1 MEGARGAQPA
11 RRATQNR
18 CRFMDKEIC
27 DMNERELIYQSR
39 QAVYALLRRL
49 FDTAPDP
56 ELHAW
61 LVAERPFAEFP
72 IVFPED
78 ASHFLE
84 QVDQASQQFTP
95 EDLRQDFL
103 LLFWGPGRMEA
114 PPWESVYRNDER
126 RLFDSHTL
134 QVRET
139 YARHGMEFV
148 EKNKMPEDHIA
159 IELEFM
165 RILTERLL
173 KALELGDE
181 TAERI
186 LLQEQLDFL
195 NGHLRIWVPP
205 FVGLVQQHARTAFYG
220 GLAGVLTAF
229 LDWDA
234 QALEQLLAVLPQE

>member
-1 MEGARGAQPA
+1 
-11 RRATQNR
+11 
-18 CRFMDKEIC
+18 
-27 DMNERELIYQSR
+27 MNERELIYQSR

-49 FDTAPDP
+49 YDTAPDP

-72 IVFPED
+72 IAFPESE
-78 ASHFLE
+78 AAFLE
-84 QVDQASQQFTP
+84 QVDQAAQQLTQT
-95 EDLRQDFL
+95 ELRKDFL
-103 LLFWGPGRMEA
+103 QLFWGPGRMEA

-148 EKNKMPEDHIA
+148 QKNKEPEDHIA

-173 KALELGDE
+173 KALDMGDE
-181 TAERI
+181 QAERI
-186 LLQEQLDFL
+186 LVQEQLDFL
-195 NGHLRIWVPP
+195 NDHLRVWVPP
-205 FVGLVQQHARTAFYG
+205 FVELIQQHAKTAFYS
-220 GLAGVLTAF
+220 GLAGVLEAY
-229 LDWDA
+229 LNWDA
-234 QALEQLLAVLPQE
+234 QALEQLLEVLPQE